1 MKAAGWIGI
10 LYHMTN
16 ILLYKQESYEIVGA
30 AMHVYN
36 TLGAGFLEA
45 VYQEALE
52 IELSKR
58 NIPFEAQKEL
68 YIKYDDVILKQ
79 KYRADIVCYDKII
92 LEIKAVS
99 NLEKVHSS
107 QLYHY
112 LHATGK
118 KLGLLINFGCA
129 YSLEFERII
138 L

>member
-1 MKAAGWIGI
+1 MIINEKETGNIIKACFEV
-10 LYHMTN
+10 HN
-16 ILLYKQESYEIVGA
+16 E
-30 AMHVYN
+30 
-36 TLGAGFLEA
+36 LGHGFLEA

-68 YIKYDDVILKQ
+68 HIKYDDVILKQ